1 MSPERIAEWLHDQG
15 LDETRFLY
23 VPRSPSAS
31 TRTTIAGR
39 RPFRPSDHCARPG
52 GTRQGRHAHRSRGQA
67 PADPRLRPSSLVAIA
82 GLPDHLA
89 ADLPAQLNRVFR
101 SASVIAAPKAPWLAS
116 YDADYAER
124 LYSLIVDALRRR
136 EPCQTR
142 QAWQTNLVL
151 LYVPK
156 DDASERVLFDKLGL
170 ESPHH
175 PDHLRRDD
183 PPLPARNSNERNRAL
198 NAFLASASQALRHAT
213 TLLLEIASEVGV
225 RDNRTC
231 LLLPRRNFGDDFE
244 RIAQCVHRAAQ
255 DRLTP
260 DQFRRR
266 LRQLVQRLSK
276 TTQGHFRGAANLIL
290 RAPPK
295 ARLRHGVSPTWAAVR
310 HRKSCIV
317 RGHIR
322 FGAPFDPQ
330 FHYDC
335 DIPTGHP
342 RDFPSCH
349 SRRSLPRQRRHAN
362 IAPNDNVR

>member
-1 MSPERIAEWLHDQG
+1 M
-15 LDETRFLY
+15 
-23 VPRSPSAS
+23 
-31 TRTTIAGR
+31 
-39 RPFRPSDHCARPG
+39 
-52 GTRQGRHAHRSRGQA
+52 
-67 PADPRLRPSSLVAIA
+67 RPSSLVAIA
-82 GLPDHLA
+82 GLPHHLA
-89 ADLPAQLNRVFR
+89 ADLPARLNRAFH
-101 SASVIAAPKAPWLAS
+101 SASVIAAPNFPWSAS

-124 LYSLIVDALRRR
+124 LYSVIVDGLRRQ
-136 EPCQTR
+136 EPCETR

-156 DDASERVLFDKLGL
+156 NDASERVLFDKLGL
-170 ESPHH
+170 ESLITPIIF
-175 PDHLRRDD
+175 DGD
-183 PPLPARNSNERNRAL
+183 PPFPARNANKRNRAL
-198 NAFLASASQALRHAT
+198 NAFLESTSQALRHAT
-213 TLLLEIASEVGV
+213 ALLLQIASEVGT

-244 RIAQCVHRAAQ
+244 RIAQCVHRAAH
-255 DRLTP
+255 DRLSP

-266 LRQLVQRLSK
+266 LRHLVHRLDR
-276 TTQGHFRGAANLIL
+276 TTQGHFRGTANLVL

-295 ARLRHGVSPTWAAVR
+295 ARLRRGVSPTWTAVQ
-310 HRKSCIV
+310 HRTSCIV

-335 DIPTGHP
+335 DIPAGHP